1 MYEMYAFLTGPA
13 LWFSFLVFFGG
24 LVVRVAFLY
33 GVSRER
39 DLVLYNHADLN
50 WGGRSIVHWLI
61 PLGSVSVRAQPLFAV
76 VFYVFHVC
84 LLAVPLFL
92 LAHNMLWKESF
103 GVGLW
108 SMPDALADAMAVVLM
123 VCTVFLIVRRMVR
136 PEVRIMS
143 TVGDYVFLI
152 LTALPF
158 LTGFLAFHQIGPY
171 KVMLIL
177 HVFFAEVLLISVPF
191 SKLGH
196 VILFFFTRAFIG
208 FEMGSRR
215 GAKTW

>member
-1 MYEMYAFLTGPA
+1 M
-13 LWFSFLVFFGG
+13 
-24 LVVRVAFLY
+24 
-33 GVSRER
+33 
-39 DLVLYNHADLN
+39 
-50 WGGRSIVHWLI
+50 HWLI

-171 KVMLIL
+171 KDMLIL